1 MYSKYRI
8 DRQFLLTYFFF
19 FFLNKIWEKINFVN
33 FKLNLS
39 WNMIFSLC
47 LKNYFVQTNLSQ
59 IKQNYGFILVESEIF
74 DITEILYIKTRRSL
88 IDAFHKGNTPEKL
101 CHCELVKS
109 EIYHRDLGVQSFSD
123 RKVDPVPR
131 VWININKVDKRL
143 RGLQS

>member
-1 MYSKYRI
+1 
-8 DRQFLLTYFFF
+8 
-19 FFLNKIWEKINFVN
+19 
-33 FKLNLS
+33 
-39 WNMIFSLC
+39 MIFSLC

-131 VWININKVDKRL
+131 V
-143 RGLQS
+143 